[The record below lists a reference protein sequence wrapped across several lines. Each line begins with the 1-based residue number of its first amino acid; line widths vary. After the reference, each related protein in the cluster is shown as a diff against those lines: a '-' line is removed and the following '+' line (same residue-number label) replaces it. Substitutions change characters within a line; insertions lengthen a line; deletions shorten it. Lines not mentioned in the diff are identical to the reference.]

1 MTDARAAADLLRERP
16 DLEPAVRA
24 ALAVDADREREPW
37 TFEDVAV
44 DSGAFGEL
52 VARGVVERHG
62 GGYRIAA
69 PDAVRAALDGDAV
82 ESTAALGVSASPVA
96 SHPFADVDATEIL
109 ALAGT
114 LAFLA
119 LFRLVSLPSV
129 FRERIVLSGNDPY
142 YYRYWTERLLA
153 QAGGAL
159 DPSVLSALPP
169 AVARGEPLLVA
180 ALWLASALAGGA
192 SGVVLAVYPVVAA
205 VLTGLFTYLLARRA
219 SDDRRV
225 ALAAVALLAVVPA
238 HALRTGLGFAD
249 HHAFDYVW
257 LALTAWALVA
267 LLDRDSRGS
276 AVDRSTVVA
285 AVALGVGVAGQT
297 LAWDNGPALL
307 VPLGLAVALAAPVA
321 VREGRSPVALGAPV
335 VAGLALAAALSH
347 FAHVGLGW
355 HTDTVAY
362 APSLLLAGV
371 VVALAVGEA
380 FARLAPSVSTLPLP
394 IAPAVLG
401 VEVVGVAAGV
411 LAVRSRFPEFW
422 SDLGRGL
429 DTLFAERAIAEVQS
443 LFASG
448 SAGWLLLFGFALV
461 LALPYLAWGLWR
473 GWRGALGWLV
483 VGTYGGYFLALAAVQ
498 TRFAGELSPFV
509 AVFAGLGFVHLAE
522 RVDLAARPV
531 PLRDPPERTDDGR
544 PSLRLPDRRR
554 LGALALLFL
563 LVGGLGMIQ
572 VPVKTSLVTVPEGQ
586 YRTAT
591 AIDAHAEERGLSY
604 PESYVLSEWGR
615 NRVYNYFVGGEAASY
630 GYARANYDAF
640 VESTTPDPW
649 YERFR
654 GRVGYVVVGADDAR
668 FSNAIGAR
676 LHDRYGSRGDGVAG
690 LAHYRAIYASP
701 DGEYVAFAVVPGAT
715 VVGPASGESVAVE
728 TGVEIDGAS
737 FAYERRATV
746 EDGTVRVTVAYPGTY
761 SVGGETVY
769 VSEAAIEEGRTV
781 RVGG

>member
-37 TFEDVAV
+37 TFDDVAV

-52 VARGVVERHG
+52 VARGVVERRD
-62 GGYRIAA
+62 GGYRVVA
-69 PDAVRAALDGDAV
+69 PDAVRAALDGDAGEPTV
-82 ESTAALGVSASPVA
+82 AAPGVSASPVA
-96 SHPFADVDATEIL
+96 SHPFADVDATAIL
-109 ALAGT
+109 TLAGT

-119 LFRLVSLPSV
+119 LFRLVSFPFV
-129 FRERIVLSGNDPY
+129 FRERVVLSGNDAY
-142 YYRYWTERLLA
+142 YYRHWTDQLLA
-153 QAGGAL
+153 QSGGAL
-159 DPSVLSALPP
+159 DLSVLSALPP
-169 AVARGEPLLVA
+169 AVAAGEPLLVA
-180 ALWLASALAGGA
+180 ALWSASALAGGA
-192 SGVVLAVYPVVAA
+192 SGIVLAVYPVVAA
-205 VLTGLFTYLLARRA
+205 VATGLFTYLLARRT

-257 LALTAWALVA
+257 LALTAWAVVA
-267 LLDRDSRGS
+267 LVDRDSRGF
-276 AVDRSTVVA
+276 AIDRSTLVA

-297 LAWDNGPALL
+297 LAWDNGPVLL
-307 VPLGLAVALAAPVA
+307 VPVGLAVALAVPVA
-321 VREGRSPVALGAPV
+321 VREGRSPAALGAPV
-335 VAGLALAAALSH
+335 VAGLALAAGLSH
-347 FAHVGLGW
+347 LAHAGLGW

-371 VVALAVGEA
+371 VVALVVGEA
-380 FARLAPSVSTLPLP
+380 FARLAPSVSNPALP

-401 VEVVGVAAGV
+401 AEVVAVVGVV
-411 LAVRSRFPEFW
+411 LVVRSRFPGFW

-429 DTLFAERAIAEVQS
+429 GTLFAERAIAEVQS

-531 PLRDPPERTDDGR
+531 PLRDPPERTDDR
-544 PSLRLPDRRR
+544 EPSPRLPDRRR

-572 VPVKTSLVTVPEGQ
+572 VPVKTSLVTVPDGQ

-591 AIDAHAEERGLSY
+591 AIDAHAEERGLAY

-640 VESTTPDPW
+640 VESTTPGPW

-654 GRVGYVVVGADDAR
+654 GRVGYVVVEDDAR
-668 FSNAIGAR
+668 PSNVIGAR
-676 LHDRYGSRGDGVAG
+676 LHERYGSRADGVAG

-701 DGEYVAFAVVPGAT
+701 GGEYVAFAVVPGAT
-715 VVGPASGESVAVE
+715 IVGPASGESVTVE

-737 FAYERRATV
+737 FAYERRAAV
-746 EDGTVRVTVAYPGTY
+746 EGGTFRVTVAYPGTY

-769 VSEAAIEEGRTV
+769 VSEAAVEEGRTV
-781 RVGG
+781 RVGA